1 MPETEKRKYPRIKT
15 YNVISYICTD
25 EDGKQLGEGMG
36 EALNISQGGIL
47 LKTSLP
53 IESEYV
59 FLTSIDSENNMIE
72 IKGKVAHY
80 RGTESGEFQTGIRF
94 LGTHEEKIQVVKS
107 LVKTRV
113 R

>member
-15 YNVISYICTD
+15 HNAISYTCTD
-25 EDGKQLGEGMG
+25 EDGNQLGEGMG
-36 EALNISQGGIL
+36 EAMNISQGGIL
-47 LKTSLP
+47 LKTPLP

-59 FLTSIDSENNMIE
+59 LLTSIDSENNMVE

-80 RGTESGEFQTGIRF
+80 RSTNSGVFQTGIRF

-107 LVKTRV
+107 LVKTMV